1 MRLFFLIILLFSAT
15 ANAAAPDLT
24 SVRAPTSTDLNIDSI
39 DKYSVNGSSFKGRNL
54 NKSETVKSS
63 TVNVNSQLSRS
74 ISGVSS
80 KQNAQIDNLESTAGE
95 FVQKLDEDRFRKTK
109 EHAKKYEQ
117 AKTSYTNAYTLSKS
131 INTDNLGNEQDPYVQ
146 NAFKCKDLNN
156 CDRGDNDPHAVP
168 TCNDTEV
175 LHWSGS
181 EWRCL
186 NQFTKPSTAKCSA
199 RQWSKPI
206 NNGIACVDYIYL
218 WDESGTEACQKTG
231 KANILYSCM
240 KKKTPTDKGTVVSK
254 SECKAKKPVGQ
265 KSCSYYGTWKTG
277 SWSSCSKTCGSGTQT
292 RSVTCSAIECT
303 GAKPATS
310 QACNT
315 QKCVQALT
323 WKLSSKHSSLY
334 GTCSVNKNPNSPH
347 LGNKNVKCHGFFS
360 ASDYCSKGGMLAQH
374 GECQDYWDA
383 LFMGGKSMSSSKV
396 GQACTKKGE
405 IGAVRQGTARRGS
418 SFTSNTMF
426 YAANLFYECR

>member
-1 MRLFFLIILLFSAT
+1 MRFLILFLFASMS

-24 SVRAPTSTDLNIDSI
+24 GVRAPSSTDLNIDSV

-240 KKKTPTDKGTVVSK
+240 KKKTPTDKGTVVSE
-254 SECKAKKPVGQ
+254 SECKASKPTGQ

-303 GAKPATS
+303 GTKPATS

-315 QKCVQALT
+315 HRCSFPATYKCDSG
-323 WKLSSKHSSLY
+323 WRLS
-334 GTCSVNKNPNSPH
+334 GTK
-347 LGNKNVKCHGFFS
+347 
-360 ASDYCSKGGMLAQH
+360 
-374 GECQDYWDA
+374 
-383 LFMGGKSMSSSKV
+383 
-396 GQACTKKGE
+396 CTKT
-405 IGAVRQGTARRGS
+405 GAEC
-418 SFTSNTMF
+418 
-426 YAANLFYECR
+426 FYEPGVKYWLVTRGGCSNRSNHGRWGNSRVTSPYFKGQLKYYNEKSCRGGEHEDEFKYYEICKNTTKTIDAKAECPRGYSYNSSIKKCQ